1 MQGGGHTLR
10 RSSRLPLTLPILVT
24 TPEQDANFSEVCETL
39 VVSAHGCSMRSPVPL
54 EAGIPVHLQ
63 SKEGRKAMAHVVDC
77 QPMSSNQ
84 RGWKLAASLDRPENF
99 WGLKSCPDDWVRLFQ
114 MPTSGEQRFLRKLT
128 KVPKALSQSP
138 EQVVS
143 SLESAPHN
151 SRARSSEDSLVS
163 ELIQPLQAEV
173 SELRE
178 KLSRTES
185 KRSSFEVSLSQI
197 PPELEEQLW
206 ARLRQDLGEQ
216 VQRQTREASEQV
228 FGAAKITIEQKIAE
242 AQQEFRQRL
251 VPELKAVENRA
262 LELSKG
268 MAERVQQ
275 QFQAGEESLQQQLLD
290 AGVSLEQRSDDFF
303 RSLQQRLGEEHN
315 AYRRE
320 VQQVQSA
327 ASSEWSRLQAQITD
341 FDGRIGKL
349 DEAARRLESDLDAHL
364 ALLASD
370 IVFHART
377 QLESA
382 VDVVL
387 KELGTRN
394 AKELGSQLDGACEQ
408 LRVTQ
413 KGIEASISELLRTRV
428 AETLMSFGETMEEL
442 ARDSVGRWR
451 VALAKDLTSLVNIL
465 GEQFR
470 SETASETKRG
480 RQLSAD

>member
-1 MQGGGHTLR
+1 MQGGAHTQR

-24 TPEQDANFSEVCETL
+24 TPEQDGNFSEVCETL

-99 WGLKSCPDDWVRLFQ
+99 WGLKSCPDDWVRLLQ
-114 MPTSGEQRFLRKLT
+114 MPTSGEQRFLRKLN
-128 KVPKALSQSP
+128 KGPKTLNQSP
-138 EQVVS
+138 EQAAP
-143 SLESAPHN
+143 SLDA
-151 SRARSSEDSLVS
+151 SRHSRTGFSEDSLVS

-173 SELRE
+173 AELKQ

-268 MAERVQQ
+268 LAERVQQ
-275 QFQAGEESLQQQLLD
+275 QFQAGEENLQQQLLD

-327 ASSEWSRLQAQITD
+327 ASSEWSRLQTQVTD
-341 FDGRIGKL
+341 LDGRMGKL

-394 AKELGSQLDGACEQ
+394 AKELGSQLEGACEQ

-413 KGIEASISELLRTRV
+413 KGIEASIAELLRTRV

-470 SETASETKRG
+470 SETVAESKRG

>member
-1 MQGGGHTLR
+1 MQGAAHTLR
-10 RSSRLPLTLPILVT
+10 RSSRVPLTLPILVT
-24 TPEQDANFSEVCETL
+24 TPGQDANFSEVCETM

-54 EAGIPVHLQ
+54 EAGLPVHLH

-77 QPMSSNQ
+77 QPMNSGQ
-84 RGWKLAASLDRPENF
+84 KGWKLAAALDRPENF
-99 WGLKSCPDDWVRLFQ
+99 WGLKSCPDDWVPLLQ
-114 MPTSGEQRFLRKLT
+114 MPVSNDQRFLRKLT
-128 KVPKALSQSP
+128 KGPKTS
-138 EQVVS
+138 EQVRPVLGGDPQDSRGKS
-143 SLESAPHN
+143 SG
-151 SRARSSEDSLVS
+151 DSIVS
-163 ELIQPLQAEV
+163 EFIQPLQAELA
-173 SELRE
+173 ELRE
-178 KLSRTES
+178 KLVQADS
-185 KRSSFEVSLSQI
+185 KRSRFEVSLSEI

-262 LELSKG
+262 QELANG
-268 MAERVQQ
+268 IAETVRR
-275 QFQAGEESLQQQLLD
+275 QFQGGEENLQQQLAD
-290 AGVSLEQRSDDFF
+290 AGMALARRNDEFF
-303 RSLQQRLGEEHN
+303 RSLQQRMGEEHN

-320 VQQVQSA
+320 VQQVQA
-327 ASSEWSRLQAQITD
+327 AANSEWSRLQTQIGD
-341 FDGRIGKL
+341 LDGRITKL
-349 DEAARRLESDLDAHL
+349 DDAARRLESDLDSHL

-394 AKELGSQLDGACEQ
+394 AKELGTQLDSACEQ

-428 AETLMSFGETMEEL
+428 AETLLSFGETMEEL

-465 GEQFR
+465 GEQYR
-470 SETASETKRG
+470 SEAGSEIKRG
-480 RQLSAD
+480 QQLSAD

>member
-1 MQGGGHTLR
+1 MQGGAHSLR
-10 RSSRLPLTLPILVT
+10 RSSRIPLTLPILVT
-24 TPEQDANFSEVCETL
+24 TPGQDANFSEVCETM

-54 EAGIPVHLQ
+54 EAGVPVHLQ
-63 SKEGRKAMAHVVDC
+63 SKEGRKTMAHVVDC
-77 QPMSSNQ
+77 QPMNSNQ
-84 RGWKLAASLDRPENF
+84 KGWKLAASLDRPENF
-99 WGLKSCPDDWVRLFQ
+99 WGLKSYPDDWVPLLQ
-114 MPTSGEQRFLRKLT
+114 MPVSSDQRFVRKLT
-128 KVPKALSQSP
+128 KGPKVVDRSA
-138 EQVVS
+138 EQATPGF
-143 SLESAPHN
+143 EADPHN
-151 SRARSSEDSLVS
+151 SRGHSFSDPLVT
-163 ELIQPLQAEV
+163 ELIQPLQTEIAQ
-173 SELRE
+173 LKE
-178 KLSRTES
+178 KLAQADS
-185 KRSSFEVSLSQI
+185 KRSRFEVSLSEI

-206 ARLRQDLGEQ
+206 TRLRQDLGEQ
-216 VQRQTREASEQV
+216 VHRQTREASEQV

-262 LELSKG
+262 QELTKG
-268 MAERVQQ
+268 IVESVRQ
-275 QFQAGEESLQQQLLD
+275 QFQAGEQTLEQQLAD
-290 AGVSLEQRSDDFF
+290 AGIVLERRNDEFF

-327 ASSEWSRLQAQITD
+327 ANSEWSRLQTQIGEV
-341 FDGRIGKL
+341 DGRIAKL

-394 AKELGSQLDGACEQ
+394 AKELGTQLDAACEQ
-408 LRVTQ
+408 LRVVQ

-428 AETLMSFGETMEEL
+428 AETLLSFGETMEEL

-470 SETASETKRG
+470 SEAASEVRRG
-480 RQLSAD
+480 QPRSAD